1 MEGGEEMTTTPE
13 HYQTVGQAVRV
24 KLPVGLCRFFSSVKE
39 INSEA
44 EARSFIDDVSK
55 EFADATHNA
64 WAYKLGFGDLGVCR
78 SSDDGEPANTA
89 GPPMLQA
96 IEGAGLTNVVVVGT
110 RYFGGVKL
118 GVGGLIRAYRDCAQ
132 AGLQEAGV
140 RQEII
145 MSPVRVRH
153 LDYGQMGDI
162 LREIESCRGSIDSID
177 YGQTVTIKASIK
189 PRDLDQLRQRVI
201 DLTRG
206 QGRLEVE
213 SDVKG

>member
-1 MEGGEEMTTTPE
+1 MSSMPE
-13 HYQTVGQAVRV
+13 YYQTVAQAVRV
-24 KLPVGLCRFFSSVKE
+24 KLPVGQCRFFSSVKE
-39 INSEA
+39 VSTEA
-44 EARSFIDDVSK
+44 EAKVFVEEVSK

-64 WAYKLGFGDLGVCR
+64 WAYKLGFGDQAICR

-89 GPPMLQA
+89 GPPTLQA
-96 IEGAGLTNVVVVGT
+96 IEGAELTNVVVVGT

-118 GVGGLIRAYRDCAQ
+118 GVGGLIRAYRDCAH

-145 MSPVRVRH
+145 MMQVQVRR
-153 LDYGQMGDI
+153 LDYSQLGDI

-177 YGQTVTIKASIK
+177 YAQTVTIKASIK
-189 PRDLDQLRQRVI
+189 PRDLDQLRQRVT

-206 QGRLEVE
+206 QGQLEVE
-213 SDVKG
+213 NDVKR